1 VFFRFGDKIPG
12 NVGSAIVTELKTY
25 INVQDLHNLGL
36 TMHIVAQ
43 MQSTL
48 GSLQNPVQAE
58 IMPVVKEVIQSPLLH
73 SAALE
78 GIQEF
83 FAAYSRQT
91 KGSADKLVPELFQLL
106 VRPGATI
113 PTAEDGGTQA
123 FANVAKCIGTVVENS
138 HVQATSVVDDFIKS
152 VKVRRKLY
160 SSVGSVEGR
169 LISASGWIEGR
180 DRHRCP
186 TLPFA
191 ARAW

>member
-1 VFFRFGDKIPG
+1 
-12 NVGSAIVTELKTY
+12 
-25 INVQDLHNLGL
+25 
-36 TMHIVAQ
+36 MHFVAR
-43 MQSTL
+43 MQTTL

-73 SAALE
+73 AAALE

-83 FAAYSRQT
+83 FAAYSQQT

-152 VKVRRKLY
+152 VKVRREL
-160 SSVGSVEGR
+160 SFPVGIIDGR
-169 LISASGWIEGR
+169 LMSPSDSIEGR
-180 DRHRCP
+180 NRH
-186 TLPFA
+186 
-191 ARAW
+191 